1 MRLSLDRLWLV
12 IAIGLPVLIA
22 LLVPLPAVD
31 LAYQVRAGDEIL
43 RTGSL
48 PGVDTW
54 TFTVAGTPWVDQ
66 QWLAQ
71 VLLALG
77 YRAGGWEL
85 LVVVRAAV
93 VALAL
98 GCSIAASLARGAG
111 PRMAAILGL
120 LVFALAAPA
129 LALRPQLF
137 GIAIFA
143 ALLWLIATRDAHPRR
158 LWLAP
163 ILVALWANLHGSFVL
178 APLVLGY
185 AWLDDVARGRP
196 WRTTLALLVVGVLAT
211 FVSPFGPGAWTY
223 AAGIGANPA
232 ITEHVS
238 EWQRTTPFTV
248 PGALFYASAIA
259 TLLVMVRG
267 RSALRWPDWLWILG
281 LFAIGIWTVRGL
293 AWWPFGAAY
302 VVAAA
307 LPVVMGAIARPA
319 AVGSP
324 PRARPASPAAA
335 ILVIVFGLAIVAAL
349 PWWRPADPLTGRAGM
364 LTYAPSGLAR
374 AVATEVPPG
383 TRVFVPQTWAS
394 WFEWA
399 APGSAYYLDSRF
411 ELFPADVWAGYAS
424 IAAGGPEAQATLD
437 RWAVDAVVLP
447 SGADPLAGWQA
458 VYDDTDGVLLVRS
471 EAAGRIRV
479 VPPAHPEAGIR
490 SAMVARQGR
499 SDR

>member
-1 MRLSLDRLWLV
+1 VLV
-12 IAIGLPVLIA
+12 A
-22 LLVPLPAVD
+22 LFVPLPAVD

-43 RTGSL
+43 RTGAL

-54 TFTVAGTPWVDQ
+54 TFTVAGTQWVDQ

-85 LVVVRAAV
+85 LVVLRAAL

-98 GCSIAASLARGAG
+98 GCSIAASMARGAG

-143 ALLWLIATRDAHPRR
+143 ALLWLIAIRVAHPRR

-163 ILVALWANLHGSFVL
+163 VLVVLWANLHGSFVL

-196 WRTTLALLVVGVLAT
+196 WRTTLAVLVVGVLAT
-211 FVSPFGPGAWTY
+211 FVNPFGPGPWTY
-223 AAGIGANPA
+223 AIGIGANPA

-248 PGALFYASAIA
+248 PGALFYASGVGAF
-259 TLLVMVRG
+259 LVALRG
-267 RSALRWPDWLWILG
+267 RSRLGYVDWFVLVAM
-281 LFAIGIWTVRGL
+281 FAIGAWTVRGL

-307 LPVVMGAIARPA
+307 LPAVVA
-319 AVGSP
+319 AVRPSAGP
-324 PRARPASPAAA
+324 PRARPAGPLAA
-335 ILVIVFGLAIVAAL
+335 ILAIVFGVAIVAAL
-349 PWWRPADPLTGRAGM
+349 PWWRASDPLTGRKGL
-364 LTYAPSGLAR
+364 LTYAPSGLAQ
-374 AVATEVPPG
+374 AAMSLPAG
-383 TRVFVPQTWAS
+383 TRLFVPQTWAS

-399 APGSAYYLDSRF
+399 APSAAVFLDSRF
-411 ELFPADVWAGYAS
+411 ELFPSSVWDSYLL
-424 IAAGGPEAQATLD
+424 IAGGGERARAVLD
-437 RWAVDAVVLP
+437 IYGVDAVVLP
-447 SGADPLAGWQA
+447 KGADPPEGWA
-458 VYDDTDGVLLVRS
+458 PKYEDAEGVLLVRS
-471 EAAGRIRV
+471 PESVASP
-479 VPPAHPEAGIR
+479 VPPGHPGDAIR

-499 SDR
+499 RTR

>member
-12 IAIGLPVLIA
+12 IAIGLPVLVA

-43 RTGSL
+43 RTAAL

-54 TFTVAGTPWVDQ
+54 TFTVAGQPWTDQ

-77 YRAGGWEL
+77 YGVGGWEL
-85 LVVVRAAV
+85 LAVLRAGL

-98 GCSIAASLARGAG
+98 GCSIGASMARGAG

-143 ALLWLIATRDAHPRR
+143 ALLWLVAKRTEHPRW
-158 LWLAP
+158 LWAAP
-163 ILVALWANLHGSFVL
+163 LLVVLWANIHGSFVL

-185 AWLDDVARGRP
+185 AWLDDVARKRP
-196 WRTTLALLVVGVLAT
+196 QLQSLSVLVVGLLAT
-211 FVSPFGPGAWTY
+211 FVTPFGPGVWAY

-232 ITEHVS
+232 ITDRVS
-238 EWQRTTPFTV
+238 EWQRTTPLTV
-248 PGALFYASAIA
+248 PGALFYASAIG
-259 TLLVMVRG
+259 TLLVMWRG
-267 RSALRWPDWLWILG
+267 RPALRWPDWLWTAGML
-281 LFAIGIWTVRGL
+281 AIGAWTVRGL
-293 AWWPFGAAY
+293 AWWPFAAAF

-307 LPVVMGAIARPA
+307 LPLVLASLRPGGAV
-319 AVGSP
+319 AV
-324 PRARPASPAAA
+324 ARPASLVGA
-335 ILVIVFGLAIVAAL
+335 IFAFVFVLAIVAAL
-349 PWWRPADPLTGRAGM
+349 PWWRPADPLTGRVG
-364 LTYAPSGLAR
+364 LLSYAPSGLAL
-374 AVATEVPPG
+374 AVATRVPPDAK
-383 TRVFVPQTWAS
+383 VFVPQTWAS

-399 APGSAYYLDSRF
+399 ARAPHYYLDSRF
-411 ELFPADVWAGYAS
+411 ELFPADVWADYAL
-424 IAAGGPEAQATLD
+424 IEQGGPEAQAALD
-437 RWAVDAVVLP
+437 RRGVTALVLPAGSEAPEGWVPAYEDGDGVVLLRAGGEGLVPLVP
-447 SGADPLAGWQA
+447 SDDPAGPMA
-458 VYDDTDGVLLVRS
+458 SV
-471 EAAGRIRV
+471 
-479 VPPAHPEAGIR
+479 
-490 SAMVARQGR
+490 MVARQGR